1 MRLTFRLLFASALL
15 CVPVQA
21 QQVLQ
26 SWAPAAGELPRAI
39 ATAGDV
45 DGDGLEDLALV
56 EANPAL
62 ASSRLRV
69 LSLAS
74 PAALLDIIGVPDVPD
89 VGSALLALA
98 LWPHYGRITLAVLFA
113 LYALGA
119 ALVFRKLMA
128 EMSAAPPVLS
138 ATLRELSNDRDAL
151 LARTGRQAGDGGEA

>member
-1 MRLTFRLLFASALL
+1 MASPLDAVRRLSAATVNLLLSRAEFASLELAQTRAQLIRWVALALFAM
-15 CVPVQA
+15 
-21 QQVLQ
+21 VLV
-26 SWAPAAGELPRAI
+26 L
-39 ATAGDV
+39 
-45 DGDGLEDLALV
+45 LAL
-56 EANPAL
+56 
-62 ASSRLRV
+62 
-69 LSLAS
+69 
-74 PAALLDIIGVPDVPD
+74 I